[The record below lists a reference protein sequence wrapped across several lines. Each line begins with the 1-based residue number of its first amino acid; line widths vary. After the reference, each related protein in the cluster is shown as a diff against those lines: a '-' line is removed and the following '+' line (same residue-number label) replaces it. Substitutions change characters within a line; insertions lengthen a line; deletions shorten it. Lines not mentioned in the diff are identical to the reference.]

1 MSDSGRPEWIRAAT
15 PLFGWIVLAYLAGAV
30 LSWQAFG
37 AGIGAAFFPSAGV
50 TVAAM
55 LLTRKS
61 LWPPI
66 VAAIVVVELAVD
78 LRYGTS
84 LARAAGFAVANSV
97 EPLVG
102 ASLVRAWCK
111 GPPDLRRR
119 PDLARFVA
127 GAVVLGPLAGGL
139 IGGLLS
145 AVDGHS
151 RWPSAVLHWWA
162 GDGVGV
168 LVIGAPILLWP
179 LQSHIVRRRWPETAL
194 VLLGTAVLSL
204 SAFWFGIP
212 PALLLLPVM
221 AWAALRLDMIGACLS
236 GAVLAFTANVMTD
249 AGRGTFADLPMAT
262 PGRLAIT
269 QAFIAVVVLVAMLTA
284 QEAAGRVTAVRQRE
298 AEQRE
303 RARLETLAN
312 LGQLLS
318 GAFTQSQIGDA
329 VVGQVINDA
338 GAQALTVGLVTTDG
352 TGLDWV
358 TMGGYPDSVV
368 DRFAGGLEITAPTAA
383 TEAVRTGQPV
393 VVRTL
398 AEYRRRYPDNARWM
412 VASGSASL
420 VSWPLTAG
428 GDAIGVLVLS
438 WREPQPLDTAQ
449 LAYTSAVATM
459 IGQALVRA
467 RVYADEHARAAVLQ
481 AAVLPS
487 SPAPI
492 EGVDVA
498 VSYEPADVVQG
509 LGGDWY
515 DALALP
521 HGRMYFAVGDVVGH
535 GLPAVEDMAQLRSA
549 GRALALQGLSP
560 AQLLVELNT
569 FTRYAS
575 NGKFATMGVAVLDP
589 AEGILAYASAGHPP
603 PLLRRCAG
611 GGVIR
616 LSGAHGPVLGPLDDA
631 FYTQGH
637 IEIHDGDIVV
647 MYTDGLVERR
657 GQDIETGLE
666 RAQGLVGQWSGE
678 ESLPAACRQL
688 TQVLAP
694 TPRNDD
700 VCVVAVRFRLTGA
713 PHSPTPAS
721 KP

>member
-1 MSDSGRPEWIRAAT
+1 MIDPGWRDRLGTAT
-15 PLFGWIVLAYLAGAV
+15 GLFGWVALAYLIGSV

-55 LLTRKS
+55 LLTRKG
-61 LWPPI
+61 LWPAI
-66 VAAIVVVELAVD
+66 IAAVVVVELAVD

-84 LARAAGFAVANSV
+84 LGRAAGFAVANSV

-119 PDLARFVA
+119 ADLARFVA
-127 GAVVLGPLAGGL
+127 GAVVLGPVAGGL

-145 AVDGHS
+145 VLDGDS

-179 LQSHIVRRRWPETAL
+179 LQSHIVRSRWPETAL
-194 VLLGTAVLSL
+194 VLAGTAVASL

-212 PALLLLPVM
+212 PALFLLPVM
-221 AWAALRLDMIGACLS
+221 AWAALRLDMIGASLS
-236 GAVLAFTANVMTD
+236 GAVLAFTANLMTD
-249 AGRGTFADLPMAT
+249 AGHGTFADLRMSSPA
-262 PGRLAIT
+262 RLAIT

-284 QEAAGRVTAVRQRE
+284 QEAAGRITAVRQRK

-318 GAFTQSQIGDA
+318 GAFTESQIGEA
-329 VVGQVINDA
+329 VVGQVINEA
-338 GAQALTVGLVTTDG
+338 GAQALTVGLVNPGG

-358 TMGGYPDSVV
+358 AMGGYPDSVV
-368 DRFAGGLEITAPTAA
+368 DRFAAGLELTEPTAA

-393 VVRTL
+393 AVRTV
-398 AEYRRRYPDNARWM
+398 AEYRRRYPDNAQWM
-412 VASGSASL
+412 AASGGASL
-420 VSWPLTAG
+420 VSWPLSAG
-428 GDAIGVLVLS
+428 GRAIGVLVLS
-438 WREPQPLDTAQ
+438 WGEPQPLDTAQ

-492 EGVDVA
+492 DGVDVG
-498 VSYEPADVVQG
+498 VDYEPADVVQG

-521 HGRMYFAVGDVVGH
+521 QGRMYFAVGDVVGH

-549 GRALALQGLSP
+549 GRALALQGLPP

-569 FTRYAS
+569 FTRHAS

-589 AEGILAYASAGHPP
+589 AAGTLAYASAGHPP
-603 PLLRRCAG
+603 PLLRRSADG
-611 GGVIR
+611 EVTR
-616 LSGAHGPVLGPLDDA
+616 LSGAHGPVLGPLEDA

-637 IEIHDGDIVV
+637 IGIGDGDIVV
-647 MYTDGLVERR
+647 MYTDGLIERR
-657 GQDIETGLE
+657 GQDIETGLA
-666 RAQGLVGQWSGE
+666 RAQDLLAQWSGN
-678 ESLPAACRQL
+678 ESLPLACRQL
-688 TQVLAP
+688 TQTLAP

-700 VCVVAVRFRLTGA
+700 VCVVAVRFRLSAG
-713 PHSPTPAS
+713 PHSPNPAS
-721 KP
+721 SR